1 MISTARARGR
11 SRSHESRVPPLGQV
25 ARGMRV
31 DRIGERL
38 GEEARLRTHAFDP
51 RAQVRVRLQRQP
63 ACLLGAAGVR
73 RSEEHTSELQSLLR
87 ISYAV
92 FCLNKTICI
101 SSTVS
106 CPVLLYRPLSSH

>member
-51 RAQVRVRLQRQP
+51 RAKVRVRLQRQP

-73 RSEEHTSELQSLLR
+73 AQRSDEHTSELQALMS
-87 ISYAV
+87 ISYDV
-92 FCLNKTICI
+92 FCLKQRTRTEKNT
-101 SSTVS
+101 TT
-106 CPVLLYRPLSSH
+106 